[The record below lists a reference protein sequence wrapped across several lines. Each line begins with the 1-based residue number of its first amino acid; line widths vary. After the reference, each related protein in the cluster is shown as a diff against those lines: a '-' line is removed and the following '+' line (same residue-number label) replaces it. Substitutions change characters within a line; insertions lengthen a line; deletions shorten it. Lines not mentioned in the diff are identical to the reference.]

1 MSDLGGPRT
10 EPAQAAQ
17 PTEPLKVFLIGAS
30 ELDRSAIAHI
40 LNPHGVQV
48 HALASEAELGP
59 AHLHHTALFAAW
71 KGDPEAFAG
80 AFRARRRG
88 LLVTVVGSVPTHLRE
103 ELERENIQLMTT
115 DGIAHSA
122 LNQFVTQGP
131 EEFQSIGAL
140 PVVDPDAELS
150 GLSAPLSAREREIAE
165 IIAADPSFTRT
176 ALAEMLSI
184 SEGTLKV
191 HLRRLRTKTGGT
203 GLSQPAFADRLLAI
217 GIAVGAAG
225 AAGVAATAGVG
236 AAEATA
242 AAAVV
247 GTAAGAAAVIA
258 DITGSAESDGP
269 SPDAAPGS
277 SPA

>member
-1 MSDLGGPRT
+1 
-10 EPAQAAQ
+10 
-17 PTEPLKVFLIGAS
+17 
-30 ELDRSAIAHI
+30 
-40 LNPHGVQV
+40 
-48 HALASEAELGP
+48 
-59 AHLHHTALFAAW
+59 
-71 KGDPEAFAG
+71 
-80 AFRARRRG
+80 
-88 LLVTVVGSVPTHLRE
+88 
-103 ELERENIQLMTT
+103 
-115 DGIAHSA
+115 
-122 LNQFVTQGP
+122 
-131 EEFQSIGAL
+131 
-140 PVVDPDAELS
+140 
-150 GLSAPLSAREREIAE
+150 
-165 IIAADPSFTRT
+165 
-176 ALAEMLSI
+176 MLSI